1 MLYYPIHFKQIK
13 LLKSKIKL
21 SESYYMQDSTTNQ
34 LTTFVGESYTNNSI
48 CNRHAESKNIGGKN
62 LGLRTLQSFNTI
74 KLIELKYKKGN

>member
-21 SESYYMQDSTTNQ
+21 SESYSMQDSTTNQ
-34 LTTFVGESYTNNSI
+34 RTAFVGDSYNNNSI

-62 LGLRTLQSFNTI
+62 LGLRTAIFS
-74 KLIELKYKKGN
+74 YY